1 MLHLIDPLPE
11 KPPIFDTVL
20 HLGAGPDFE
29 ESLYG
34 KLPAKNYILVEAD
47 PEVAERLRD
56 QAPDANFRVIESLL
70 TGKECQ
76 QTFRRF
82 SLSSLNGVFPL
93 GALQALYPRAREVGS
108 ISLDSRTLSSLLD
121 KLNLAP
127 GGVNALILDLPGLES
142 DLLES
147 SLKMI
152 TKQFDWILVSG
163 AGEPRMEGARPLS
176 DALKL
181 LQGNYFTLLR
191 HDATSN
197 PLTPCAIL
205 QRNTLA
211 LESESLR
218 KERDA
223 LIKAKDEQAKLASE
237 RQSALEAAVKAKD
250 EQAKLASERQS
261 ALEAA
266 VKERDALKKTAGDR
280 AARIAELEAQ
290 VADQAE
296 RQKQID
302 EQMIRAE
309 TQLEM
314 LKEFMKPAFQ

>member
-1 MLHLIDPLPE
+1 MLHLIDTLPE
-11 KPPIFDTVL
+11 KPPVFDTVL

-29 ESLYG
+29 EFLYG
-34 KLPAKNYILVEAD
+34 KLPAKNYILVDAD

-56 QAPDANFRVIESLL
+56 QAPGSHFRIIECLL
-70 TGKECQ
+70 TGKESQ

-82 SLSSLNGVFPL
+82 SLSSLNGVFSL
-93 GALQALYPRAREVGS
+93 GALQAIYPRAREVGS

-121 KLNLAP
+121 TLNLP
-127 GGVNALILDLPGLES
+127 SGGVNALILDLPGLES

-147 SLKMI
+147 SADLVGRL
-152 TKQFDWILVSG
+152 FEWILVSG
-163 AGEPRMEGARPLS
+163 AGEPRMYGAKPIS

-223 LIKAKDEQAKLASE
+223 LIKAKDEQ
-237 RQSALEAAVKAKD
+237 V
-250 EQAKLASERQS
+250 KLASERQS

-314 LKEFMKPAFQ
+314 LKEFMKPAFH

>member
-20 HLGAGPDFE
+20 HFGAGPDFE

-34 KLPAKNYILVEAD
+34 KLPAKKYILVEAD

-56 QAPDANFRVIESLL
+56 QAPDSNFRVIESLL

-121 KLNLAP
+121 TLNLP
-127 GGVNALILDLPGLES
+127 LGGVNALILDLPGLES

-147 SLKMI
+147 SLEMI
-152 TKQFDWILVSG
+152 TKQFDWILASG
-163 AGEPRMEGARPLS
+163 AGELRMEGARPLS

-181 LQGNYFTLLR
+181 LQDNYFTVLR

-205 QRNTLA
+205 QRNKLA
-211 LESESLR
+211 LKCKSLR

-223 LIKAKDEQAKLASE
+223 LIKE
-237 RQSALEAAVKAKD
+237 RE

-280 AARIAELEAQ
+280 ADYIAKLNSQ
-290 VADQAE
+290 VASQE
-296 RQKQID
+296 MHQRQID
-302 EQMIRAE
+302 EQLIRAE
-309 TQLEM
+309 AQIEM
-314 LKEFMKPAFQ
+314 LKKFMVSKIG